1 MAIQSRYSVRAVF
14 PKRRSNSEGLYRD
27 YEVASSVSMGSL
39 VGLYYCERPLL
50 AVEGLQALST
60 DSSPPE
66 ADFYNVEETLKGS

>member
-1 MAIQSRYSVRAVF
+1 
-14 PKRRSNSEGLYRD
+14 
-27 YEVASSVSMGSL
+27 MGSL